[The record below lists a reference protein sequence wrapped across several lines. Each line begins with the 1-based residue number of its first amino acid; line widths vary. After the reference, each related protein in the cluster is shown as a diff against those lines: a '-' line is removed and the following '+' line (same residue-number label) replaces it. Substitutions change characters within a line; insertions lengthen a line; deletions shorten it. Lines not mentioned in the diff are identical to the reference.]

1 MTSCYSCTGDCT
13 SSVDHV
19 SGTYTG
25 LGADDSDYTYDSV
38 REDGTQIKS
47 PPPLSHAICN
57 FWGVFEKLS

>member
-25 LGADDSDYTYDSV
+25 LGADDSDYTYDLV
-38 REDGTQIKS
+38 T
-47 PPPLSHAICN
+47 
-57 FWGVFEKLS
+57 